1 MSNKIAQDL
10 GKRDLCMKLSV
21 AARALTYIGATPCD
35 FISED
40 AELLQ
45 YNVMAKS
52 HAKYKS
58 TVAYMYK
65 GGAV

>member
-1 MSNKIAQDL
+1 
-10 GKRDLCMKLSV
+10 MKLSV
-21 AARALTYIGATPCD
+21 AARALAYIGATPCD
-35 FISED
+35 FISEG
-40 AELLQ
+40 AALLQ

-52 HAKYKS
+52 HVKYKS